1 MPRTAPNVAVKA
13 SQLSRLG
20 GACRCRGSSSSGNT
34 ARRALA
40 SADVKPIEEQY
51 RRVSA
56 ALDRPG
62 PGGLGDQDLVCAVRR
77 GVRADPMAGE
87 ATVVVAAAGGGPAGI
102 PGECEQ
108 AGLLGF
114 RLVGV
119 EDLQPG
125 QARSGQDGDLGVV
138 DEQGAVRPGVG
149 QDGDASGRAAQ
160 GYRAS
165 RV

>member
-13 SQLSRLG
+13 SQRSR
-20 GACRCRGSSSSGNT
+20 AARCRGSSSSWNT
-34 ARRALA
+34 ARTSLA

-77 GVRADPMAGE
+77 GVRADRMAGGR
-87 ATVVVAAAGGGPAGI
+87 AVVVAAAGGDQAEI
-102 PGECEQ
+102 PGESEQ

-138 DEQGAVRPGVG
+138 D
-149 QDGDASGRAAQ
+149 
-160 GYRAS
+160 
-165 RV
+165 